1 MEQQKYLNDLSEI
14 KDLMTKSSRFIS
26 LSGLSGVL
34 AGIYAL
40 IGAYLAYNIIYVTQD
55 VGDDYKTIVLYEL
68 EMFQLFGIA
77 FAIVALSILT
87 GVFLSWKKAKRNKE
101 KLWDHSSKRLV
112 INFAIPLAT
121 GGFFIIAL
129 IEKESYI
136 FIAPLTLV
144 FYGLACVNA
153 SKYTLGAIRYLGI
166 TLIIIGLASVW
177 NLGYGLF
184 YWALGFGVC
193 HIIYG
198 TWMYFKYDKN

>member
-1 MEQQKYLNDLSEI
+1 MEEQKYLNDLSEI

-40 IGAYLAYNIIYVTQD
+40 VGAYLAYNIIYVTQD
-55 VGDDYKTIVLYEL
+55 IGDDYKTIVLYEL

-77 FAIVALSILT
+77 FTVVALSILT
-87 GVFLSWKKAKRNKE
+87 GIFLSWKKARRNNE
-101 KLWDHSSKRLV
+101 KFWDHTSRRLL
-112 INFAIPLAT
+112 INFAIPLVT
-121 GGFFIIAL
+121 GGFFIISL
-129 IEKESYI
+129 IEKESYV
-136 FIAPLTLV
+136 FVAPLTLV

-166 TLIIIGLASVW
+166 TLILIGLASVW
-177 NLGYGLF
+177 YLGYGLF
-184 YWALGFGVC
+184 FWALGFGIC

-198 TWMYFKYDKN
+198 AWMYFKYDKN

>member
-40 IGAYLAYNIIYVTQD
+40 IGAYLAYNIIYVKQNI
-55 VGDDYKTIVLYEL
+55 GDDYKTIVLYEL

-77 FAIVALSILT
+77 FAVVALSILT

-121 GGFFIIAL
+121 GGFFILSL

-136 FIAPLTLV
+136 FVAPLTLV

-166 TLIIIGLASVW
+166 TLIIIGLACVW

-184 YWALGFGVC
+184 FWVLGFGVC